1 MTKNEL
7 QVKIGEFSLDIAKLV
22 IAGVVLSTI
31 FDNSLKKWETLLW
44 GLIATATFAGMGI
57 IILYKSV
64 KK

>member
-1 MTKNEL
+1 MTKIEL
-7 QVKIGEFSLDIAKLV
+7 QVKIGEFVLDIAKLI

-31 FDNSLKKWETLLW
+31 FDDLMTKWNALLL
-44 GLIATATFAGMGI
+44 GLIATATFTGMGI